1 MVCREQKIRENRKR
15 MTVTGIKEINKS
27 RMKIE
32 LDGEFAFVLYRG
44 ELAAYGIKEEQ
55 ELSEESY
62 REIITHVLPKRAKLR
77 AMNLL
82 KTRSYTAHQLREK
95 LRAGSYPEAIAEE
108 AIRYVSSFGY
118 INDAQY
124 AADYIEY
131 HKEQRTKTR
140 IFMDLCK
147 KGIEKSLIEEA
158 WENIIGEERQELE
171 KKQIIY
177 WIQKKHFLPEEASP
191 EEKQKM
197 MSFLYR
203 KGFSIETIR
212 STLSLDITP
221 I

>member
-1 MVCREQKIRENRKR
+1 

-32 LDGEFAFVLYRG
+32 LDGEFAFVLYKG
-44 ELAAYGIKEEQ
+44 ELAAYGIREGQ
-55 ELSEESY
+55 ELAEESY
-62 REIITHVLPKRAKLR
+62 QEIMTKVLPKRAKLR

-82 KTRSYTAHQLREK
+82 KSRSYTEFQLREK
-95 LRAGSYPEAIAEE
+95 LRGGNYPESVMEE
-108 AIRYVSSFGY
+108 AVRYVASFGY

-131 HKEQRTKTR
+131 NKEQKSKTR
-140 IFMDLCK
+140 IFTDLYK
-147 KGIEKSLIEEA
+147 KGIDKSVMEEA
-158 WENIIGEERQELE
+158 WEAVIGDCRSELE
-171 KKQIIY
+171 KQQICR
-177 WIQKKHFLPEEASP
+177 WVQKKHFAPETASH

-197 MSFLYR
+197 VSFLYR

-221 I
+221 N